1 MRFSVI
7 DKKTGLYIDT
17 LSIARRIYGERK
29 TPYASI
35 VITPLGQL
43 ALVRCREIFLL
54 SDREY
59 EIRYEYDDGI
69 DDYGLVKKLP
79 LELKPRWLVEE
90 ERAND
95 LGKYITIYQKAG
107 MQIPIAWVEE
117 YNELV
122 KKIEERKEE

>member
-17 LSIARRIYGERK
+17 LSI
-29 TPYASI
+29 
-35 VITPLGQL
+35 
-43 ALVRCREIFLL
+43 
-54 SDREY
+54 
-59 EIRYEYDDGI
+59 
-69 DDYGLVKKLP
+69 
-79 LELKPRWLVEE
+79 
-90 ERAND
+90 
-95 LGKYITIYQKAG
+95 